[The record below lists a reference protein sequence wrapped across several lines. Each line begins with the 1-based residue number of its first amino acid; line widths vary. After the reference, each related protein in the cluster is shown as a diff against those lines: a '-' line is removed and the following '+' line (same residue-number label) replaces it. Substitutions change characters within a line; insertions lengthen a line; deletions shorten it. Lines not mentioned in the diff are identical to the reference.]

1 MKRGMYLSLLGSY
14 LKSKAK
20 AKSLNVRPIKPHL
33 HANLKFVC
41 THFVHFYV
49 NVVCEGVWILL
60 LIIVSH
66 KTSPPTWISF
76 FFFNFDV
83 KFCPTDWKHMGY
95 WMRTGNR
102 EHGDLFYGQ
111 TLCRTGVAKP
121 RYHCIVSSPWF
132 YLSLGW

>member
-1 MKRGMYLSLLGSY
+1 MYLSLLGSY

-20 AKSLNVRPIKPHL
+20 AKSLNIRPIKPHL

-66 KTSPPTWISF
+66 KTSPPTF
-76 FFFNFDV
+76 FFFF
-83 KFCPTDWKHMGY
+83 F
-95 WMRTGNR
+95 
-102 EHGDLFYGQ
+102 
-111 TLCRTGVAKP
+111 
-121 RYHCIVSSPWF
+121 
-132 YLSLGW
+132 